1 MSDPRIAIQLKNIKL
16 DFDKYGKLPKMEVL
30 VSIIKGNDIQNIINA
45 KNQLRKIKILRKN
58 LFALDRYIQ
67 AQTDKRFSEWL
78 KDNGVNISDIVYRK
92 LGDYNNKTG
101 GISDYFLNLQIFY
114 DKGEEKYD
122 ELEAKIILP
131 ENLKEEFE
139 ANRKIREEKRKIRKI
154 CQKGL
159 FRDLKKDEKGYI
171 IVNLGE
177 PETYSA
183 ASPEGKPAAPKTDTS
198 QSDIEAKEVTP
209 EVATEVK
216 TDIKK
221 SSKKIAI
228 WLVGSLIAVTVIG
241 LAVSSNKK

>member
-1 MSDPRIAIQLKNIKL
+1 MGDPRIAIQLKNIKL

-30 VSIIKGNDIQNIINA
+30 VSIIKGNDIKNIIEA

-67 AQTDKRFSEWL
+67 EKTNKIFSEWL
-78 KDNGVNISDIVYRK
+78 RENRVSISHIVLRK
-92 LGDYNNKTG
+92 LGGYNNKTG
-101 GISDYFLNLQIFY
+101 GISDYYLNLQFYY
-114 DKGEEKYD
+114 DKEEGKYD
-122 ELEAKIILP
+122 ELESKIILP

-139 ANRKIREEKRKIRKI
+139 ANRKIREEKRKNRKI
-154 CQKGL
+154 VQKGL

-177 PETYSA
+177 PDTYSA
-183 ASPEGKPAAPKTDTS
+183 EAPKVDAPP
-198 QSDIEAKEVTP
+198 SDIKPKEVTP
-209 EVATEVK
+209 EITPE
-216 TDIKK
+216 IKGEIIK